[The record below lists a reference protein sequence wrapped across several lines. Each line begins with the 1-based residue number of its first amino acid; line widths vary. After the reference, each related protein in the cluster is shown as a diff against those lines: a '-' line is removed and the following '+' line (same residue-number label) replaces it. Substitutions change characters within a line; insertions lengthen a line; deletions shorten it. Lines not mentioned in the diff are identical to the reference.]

1 MKTWKCEAFSL
12 PIQSDSKSGNERL
25 NTIGKSSEISKKS
38 EIDNFSFNRP
48 KPVSSNIFNDMDMGI
63 SVKNEKGKLQQD
75 LTESMEYDKPT
86 ADIPSAVTSSYDK
99 SLIDEFK
106 PTSDVTSI

>member
-1 MKTWKCEAFSL
+1 
-12 PIQSDSKSGNERL
+12 
-25 NTIGKSSEISKKS
+25 
-38 EIDNFSFNRP
+38 
-48 KPVSSNIFNDMDMGI
+48 MDMGI
-63 SVKNEKGKLQQD
+63 SVKNEKGKLLQD

-86 ADIPSAVTSSYDK
+86 TDIPSAVTSSYDK